1 MQRESHA
8 IIIGG
13 SLAGLL
19 AGRVLAKHFDRV
31 TIIERDF
38 FPEKPVSRPGIPQS
52 RHLHILLNRGK
63 ILLEQLFPGLQN
75 ELIAAGSPI
84 LDPKSIA
91 WFSPA
96 GLAPQFAP
104 DDSDLIM
111 FSRDLLDWII
121 RRRLAENTNVH
132 FQAGGTVTGFLVN
145 ADRTKITGVSVR
157 FRDRQNTSNIHE
169 ENLNA
174 DLIVD
179 ASGKVS
185 QTPKWLKKLGY
196 IPPQETVINAF
207 VGYATAIYECSDR
220 LLDKSAVFV
229 TTAPPFR
236 TRGGAIFPIE
246 GNRWL
251 VTLGG
256 GDRDYPP
263 ADETGFLEFARTLP
277 TALIYDTIKD
287 AKPLAPI
294 SSYRGTENRLRHYD
308 RLHRYPENLI
318 VVGHAVCAFNPIYGQ
333 GMTVAALD
341 ARMLDECLQTHR
353 KRHPEG
359 DLTGFGRQF
368 QQKLAKLHTI
378 PWTFAI
384 SQDSRYREST
394 GAKPNLGTRLII
406 EYMELVLKAL
416 VNDAR
421 VCQAFLEV
429 LHMIKPPTIL
439 FHPMIAVKAIGH
451 LKQVRLITPNKN
463 RNSYPPYKL

>member
-1 MQRESHA
+1 MQRKIHA
-8 IIIGG
+8 LIIGG

-19 AGRVLAKHFDRV
+19 AARVLAKHFDRV

-38 FPEKPVSRPGIPQS
+38 FPEKPTPRPGIPQS

-63 ILLEQLFPGLQN
+63 IILEQLFPGLQN
-75 ELIAAGSPI
+75 ELVAAGVPI

-96 GLAPQFAP
+96 GWAPQFSP

-111 FSRDLLDWII
+111 FSRDLLDWVI
-121 RRRLAENTNVH
+121 RRRLAENTNLH
-132 FQAGGTVTGFLVN
+132 FQEGGTVTGLLLN
-145 ADRTKITGVSVR
+145 ADRQSVTGVSVR
-157 FRDRQNTSNIHE
+157 FRDRQNPGNIRE
-169 ENLNA
+169 QNLNA
-174 DLIVD
+174 DLVVD

-185 QTPKWLKKLGY
+185 QTPKWLQKLGY
-196 IPPQETVINAF
+196 LPPQETVINAF
-207 VGYATAIYECSDR
+207 VGYATAIYECNDR
-220 LLDKSAVFV
+220 LSDKSAVFV

-246 GNRWL
+246 GDRWL

-263 ADETGFLEFARTLP
+263 ADETGFVDFARTLP
-277 TALIYDTIKD
+277 TPLIYDAIKD
-287 AKPLAPI
+287 AKPLTPI

-308 RLHRYPENLI
+308 RLPRYPENLVI
-318 VVGHAVCAFNPIYGQ
+318 IGHAVCAFNPIYGQ

-341 ARMLDECLQTHR
+341 AQMLDECLQKQHQ
-353 KRHPEG
+353 RHPEG
-359 DLTGFGRQF
+359 DLTGLARQF

-384 SQDSRYREST
+384 SQDSRYRGST
-394 GAKPNLGTRLII
+394 GAQPNLGTRLII

-416 VNDAR
+416 VDDAK

-429 LHMIKPPTIL
+429 LHMIEPPVIL
-439 FHPMIAVKAIGH
+439 FHPRIAVKAIGQ
-451 LKQVRLITPNKN
+451 LVN
-463 RNSYPPYKL
+463 RRMLRVK